1 MPEAQAKQL
10 IAMMD
15 RAPILSR
22 LEVCFPPFEVKRSS
36 LEKLARGDILI
47 LPTRQ
52 FGVTVLEEDDHIVA
66 HGLYGDYSDTPSI
79 LIVENSTKP
88 LYPNDSK
95 KYEILKISLGEIEKR
110 ELDQGKIITLY
121 QDKMHDA
128 TLYRDKEPIA
138 YASLVQVDKK
148 AALQIGE
155 VK

>member
-1 MPEAQAKQL
+1 MPEAQARQL

-22 LEVCFPPFEVKRSS
+22 LEVCLPPLEVKRSS
-36 LEKLARGDILI
+36 LEKLDRGDILL

-52 FGVTVLEEDDHIVA
+52 FEVTILEEDDHIVA
-66 HGLYGDYSDTPSI
+66 HGLYGNYRDLPSI
-79 LIVENSTKP
+79 LIVKNGTKP
-88 LYPNDSK
+88 LYPNDSN

-110 ELDQGKIITLY
+110 DLDRGKIVKLH

-128 TLYRDKEPIA
+128 TLYRGKEPIA
-138 YASLVQVDKK
+138 YASLVQVGKK

-155 VK
+155 VT